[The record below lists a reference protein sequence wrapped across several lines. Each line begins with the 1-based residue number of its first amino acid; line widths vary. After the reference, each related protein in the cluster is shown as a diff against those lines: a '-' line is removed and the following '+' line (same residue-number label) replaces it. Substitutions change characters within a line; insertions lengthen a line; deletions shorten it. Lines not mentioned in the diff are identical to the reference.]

1 MPELGKYAFEVGLAY
16 AVSLGLLAL
25 LVGVYWRRAVVV
37 KKRLYEAEKRAGT
50 DRGGQGG

>member
-1 MPELGKYAFEVGLAY
+1 MPELGEYAFEVGLAY

-25 LVGVYWRRAVVV
+25 LVGVYWRRAVAVRR
-37 KKRLYEAEKRAGT
+37 RLYEVENRAGT